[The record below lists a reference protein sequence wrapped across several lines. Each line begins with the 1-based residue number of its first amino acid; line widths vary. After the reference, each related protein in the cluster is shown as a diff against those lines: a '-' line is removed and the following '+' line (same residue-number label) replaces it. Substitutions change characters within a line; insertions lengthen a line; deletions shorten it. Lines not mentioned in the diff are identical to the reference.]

1 MEKDFQNLVNKARA
15 SKHIDAI
22 LLLMENKTEIQKQ
35 FSEMF
40 KNSFWEMEN
49 DPQAETIK
57 KTVGLVAEYV
67 FNSCVEILSNDK
79 KDE

>member
-1 MEKDFQNLVNKARA
+1 MWKIEDLIEKAKS
-15 SKHIDAI
+15 SKHLDAI

-40 KNSFWEMEN
+40 TNSFWSNE
-49 DPQAETIK
+49 DTPQAETIK

>member
-1 MEKDFQNLVNKARA
+1 MEKDFQNLVDKARA
-15 SKHIDAI
+15 SKHLDAI

-40 KNSFWEMEN
+40 TNSFWEMEN

-57 KTVGLVAEYV
+57 KTVWLVAEYV
-67 FNSCVEILSNDK
+67 FNSCVDVLLKDK
-79 KDE
+79 K